1 MASFFIHLIKKYSLF
16 LIPLFGVA
24 IVLPEQFF
32 HIGSVTFNFADNW
45 GYLTKIQQMRD
56 FFFAWTWYIPMI
68 VAPLSSWFC
77 MGVGIWIH
85 DVMLIN
91 LIILGSIIW
100 AWIGAYHLFLRIGWY
115 SSTAILGA
123 TVFAFNSLTL
133 YANWFNLVGYMWIPF
148 FVSALFFET
157 RLWKIYL
164 FGCLLALS
172 GHYFLLLFIVIVL
185 VYYAWFF
192 GIERRWSMRWLMLHS
207 VFLIG
212 SLSVIWITYGVPLFL
227 RDLGGSLVQFSA
239 ENRISII
246 PLDMLELI
254 RPNNQNFITNTY
266 LWIFWNDPWVPRYS
280 AYFWIITLLL
290 SIWGLFS
297 PRKPLRWFFLLLFFF
312 SLILFLGWSLQ
323 VGWYSILPFLP
334 FQIIDWFWLSWIF
347 RKSVYFFY
355 LIAFSLWGLIALSGV
370 FRTQKI
376 IIVLL
381 LSLGIML
388 ENTVSFSRPVH
399 TYEPL
404 VRSAIPWTGTVLA
417 LPNTGYSVSK
427 FRFLFH
433 EIGRKVFEYP
443 DVTIPGGENFAED
456 HGLDC
461 FSRSLIFPDSRTHR
475 ECQWTNILPNRK
487 FWETNMIDTIV
498 LFKKW
503 YTEYFFYEA
512 KTLGPA
518 YTNLLWKI
526 RHFGDLF
533 TKVYEDEMV
542 IVYSVHREK
551 MY

>member
-1 MASFFIHLIKKYSLF
+1 MTSLLSHLIKQYSLF
-16 LIPLFGVA
+16 LIPFLGVA
-24 IVLPEQFF
+24 IVFPEQFF

-56 FFFAWTWYIPMI
+56 FFFAWIWHIPMI
-68 VAPLSSWFC
+68 VAPLTSWFC
-77 MGVGIWIH
+77 MGVGIWIP

-100 AWIGAYHLFLRIGWY
+100 AWIGAYNLFLRMWWY
-115 SSTAILGA
+115 TATAIVGA
-123 TVFAFNSLTL
+123 SIFAFNSLTL

-172 GHYFLLLFIVIVL
+172 GHYFLLFFLGILL
-185 VYYAWFF
+185 VYSIWFF
-192 GIERRWSMRWLMLHS
+192 FIKKRYSTRWILFHGL
-207 VFLIG
+207 FLIW
-212 SLSVIWITYGVPLFL
+212 SLSIIWIMYSIPLFL
-227 RDLGGSLVQFSA
+227 RDLGGSLVQFST

-266 LWIFWNDPWVPRYS
+266 LWVFWNDPWILRYS
-280 AYFWIITLLL
+280 AYFWIITVLI
-290 SIWGLFS
+290 SIHAFFS
-297 PRKPLRWFFLLLFFF
+297 ARKNYTSFFILLFIL
-312 SLILFLGWSLQ
+312 SVILFLGSSLQ
-323 VGWYSILPFLP
+323 IGWYSILPFLP
-334 FQIIDWFWLSWIF
+334 FQIIDWFWLSGIF

-355 LIAFSLWGLIALSGV
+355 LIAFSLGGLIALSGI

-381 LSLGIML
+381 ITLGIIL

-404 VRSAIPWTGTVLA
+404 DRSKISWSGTVLA

-433 EIGRKVFEYP
+433 EIDRKVWEYP
-443 DVTIPGGENFAED
+443 DVTIPWGENFAED

-461 FSRSLIFPDSRTHR
+461 FSRSLIFPDSPTQT
-475 ECQWTNILPNRK
+475 ECQWTNMLPHRK

-503 YTEYFFYEA
+503 YTEYFFNEA
-512 KTLGPA
+512 KTIGPP
-518 YTNLLWKI
+518 YTDALEKI
-526 RHFGDLF
+526 RYYRDLF
-533 TKVYEDEMV
+533 PTVYEDEMV
-542 IVYSVHREK
+542 IVFRVKTEK
-551 MY
+551 MN